1 MYEDVSSILDGDKAK
16 ASVIPELDSSLKAL
30 RRGCGEHANTDC
42 FVPSI
47 TSLDVECQANSRF
60 ELVWKSDLVLMHEY
74 VICAIVRVDES
85 KRLTRKPTLKSAFH
99 SPPPS

>member
-1 MYEDVSSILDGDKAK
+1 
-16 ASVIPELDSSLKAL
+16 
-30 RRGCGEHANTDC
+30 
-42 FVPSI
+42 
-47 TSLDVECQANSRF
+47 
-60 ELVWKSDLVLMHEY
+60 MHEY